1 MGRMEVIFVSLFE
14 HQIRW
19 QSQRD
24 SGKRS
29 NIGTIMILNPIQG
42 GWSLISS
49 SIHYFFEEF
58 LPGLGITVNLDKVL
72 VHMYGMDGGPSLLEV
87 QLVIGD
93 DQAESFQ
100 KGSEAYDDATGSD
113 LDIAA
118 IGVLVQKEQVVDF
131 NTGRGD
137 LELWGANATQGDA
150 FFQ

>member
-87 QLVIGD
+87 LTLKKNLAPCEKVDALAGLYRRFVNKGVD
-93 DQAESFQ
+93 PVMSF
-100 KGSEAYDDATGSD
+100 SD
-113 LDIAA
+113 IVFPGNKIHCAS
-118 IGVLVQKEQVVDF
+118 
-131 NTGRGD
+131 
-137 LELWGANATQGDA
+137 
-150 FFQ
+150 